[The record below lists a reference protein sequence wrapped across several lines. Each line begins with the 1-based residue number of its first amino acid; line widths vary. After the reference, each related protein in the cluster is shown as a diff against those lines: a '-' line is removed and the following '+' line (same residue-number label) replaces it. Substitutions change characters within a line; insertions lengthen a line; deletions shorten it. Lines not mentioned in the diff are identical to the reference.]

1 MTSVDIFDHK
11 SACGYMEE
19 SAKLG
24 SRPGLE
30 RIRDLCARLG
40 NPQDELRFIHIAGT
54 NGKGSTAAMISSILT
69 EAGLCTGMYYS
80 PALCGLTDH
89 FRLNGKLISDADY
102 DLCVSKVASANE
114 ELIRETGES
123 ATQFELET
131 AVAFIYF
138 RENHCD
144 AVVLECGM
152 GGRDDATNIVKNTI
166 CCVFASVSFD
176 HMQYLGNTLS
186 EIAEVKSGII
196 TSPCPVIAFDSSEEV
211 IDIIEK
217 KCKESGSDLH
227 IVRRN
232 DYSGDGTFA
241 QGQTVS
247 YKRFTEVPISLCGT
261 FQAGN
266 AALALETADVIRG
279 SKLID
284 GFAPD
289 DETIKR
295 GLEKTYWPFRFQ
307 CINADPPVIVDGAH
321 NPDAAARLADSVRE
335 YLNGY
340 HIILVMGMFSD
351 KEYDKVASLIVPLAD
366 KVYTVATPDNPRALG
381 AEDLAKCVAGYC
393 SDVRACSSVKEAC
406 ELSFDLARRS
416 TDKSAVVA
424 CGSLSYLKLFADA
437 ISQMTDKR

>member
-1 MTSVDIFDHK
+1 MTSVESFDHK
-11 SACGYMEE
+11 KACGYIEE

-54 NGKGSTAAMISSILT
+54 NGKGSTAAMISSVLT

-89 FRLNGKLISDADY
+89 FRLNGELISDKDY

-152 GGRDDATNIVKNTI
+152 GGRDDATNIVGNKI
-166 CCVFASVSFD
+166 CCVFASVSYD

-186 EIAEVKSGII
+186 EITDVKSGII
-196 TSPCPVIAFDSSEEV
+196 TSDCPVIAFGSSEDV
-211 IDIIEK
+211 INVIEK
-217 KCKESGSDLH
+217 KCKDTGSDLH
-227 IVRRN
+227 IVRRC
-232 DYSGDGTFA
+232 DVTGCGSFPH
-241 QGQTVS
+241 GQTVS
-247 YKRFTEVPISLCGT
+247 YKNFADVSVPLNGT

-266 AALALETADVIRG
+266 AALALETVDVIRRG
-279 SKLID
+279 RLIE
-284 GFAPD
+284 GFDPD
-289 DETIKR
+289 DETIR
-295 GLEKTYWPFRFQ
+295 SGIEKTHWPYRFQ

-321 NPDAAARLADSVRE
+321 NADAAAKLADSIRE
-335 YLNGY
+335 YLEGY
-340 HIILVMGMFSD
+340 AVILVMGMFSD
-351 KEYDKVASLIVPLAD
+351 KEYDKVASIIAPLAV
-366 KVYTVATPDNPRALG
+366 KVYTIATPDNPRALS
-381 AEDLAKCVAGYC
+381 AADLAKCVSKYC
-393 SDVRACSSVKEAC
+393 NQVHACKSVKEAC
-406 ELSFDLARRS
+406 ALSLDEACGNS
-416 TDKSAVVA
+416 GKSAIVA
-424 CGSLSYLKLFADA
+424 CGSLSYLKLFADVLA
-437 ISQMTDKR
+437 QAD